1 MTEAIDS
8 CELLITVDR
17 VHRITKK
24 CIVLHPRR
32 PQLELNL
39 IKSCTQRLNVVIT
52 AKMIY
57 GLNKPNLTQSEIC
70 MLKSFISLMP
80 YSVHG
85 YIILW
90 LL

>member
-1 MTEAIDS
+1 MMEAVDS

-17 VHRITKK
+17 VHRITQK
-24 CIVLHPRR
+24 CIVLQPRR
-32 PQLELNL
+32 PQSELNQ
-39 IKSCTQRLNVVIT
+39 IQSCNQRLNVAII
-52 AKMIY
+52 AKMNYDI
-57 GLNKPNLTQSEIC
+57 NKPNLTQSGIC
-70 MLKSFISLMP
+70 MLQYCLSLMR